1 MRKGKKC
8 RFLFRYAPL
17 IIALLRQTATVG
29 RTTIATICAKNERNH
44 FYNNI
49 LFKCSGLKKFNEQGV
64 VHAVLKL
71 FMGILGNIMPQERG
85 NNQANP
91 IL

>member
-17 IIALLRQTATVG
+17 IALLRQTATVG
-29 RTTIATICAKNERNH
+29 RTTIATICAKKERKH

-71 FMGILGNIMPQERG
+71 FMGILGNNASRKGQ
-85 NNQANP
+85 QSS
-91 IL
+91 

>member
-17 IIALLRQTATVG
+17 IALLRQTATVG
-29 RTTIATICAKNERNH
+29 RTTIATICAKKERKH

-64 VHAVLKL
+64 VHAVLNYSWAYKA
-71 FMGILGNIMPQERG
+71 IMPQERA